1 MLHFWSISLVYWQN
15 KADKS
20 CRETSQKGDKLIWEF
35 FDVFLNHKEFVV
47 FDGFRVCLP
56 SNASFLPIPPMPKRK
71 EFVTLV
77 KLVTASQ
84 YKTFF
89 WSNSL
94 PLKNIGGEAKD
105 EKARECLE
113 AIDFVDVN
121 CSQKIRRKNQRKL
134 FLNNKKVFHQTN
146 CKVLG
151 KLKNTKPLK

>member
-1 MLHFWSISLVYWQN
+1 MSCYISDQSALFIGKIRQIKVAEKHRKKETNWFEN
-15 KADKS
+15 FSTSPWIIKS
-20 CRETSQKGDKLIWEF
+20 SLSSM
-35 FDVFLNHKEFVV
+35 VFEFVSQAM
-47 FDGFRVCLP
+47 RLSCQIRRCR
-56 SNASFLPIPPMPKRK
+56 NAHKRK

-113 AIDFVDVN
+113 AIDFADVN
-121 CSQKIRRKNQRKL
+121 CSQKIKRKKSEEI
-134 FLNNKKVFHQTN
+134 VF
-146 CKVLG
+146 K
-151 KLKNTKPLK
+151 